1 MGIITKTKT
10 WADAENVTYTD
21 LNSDFDNIYNEFN
34 GNIDNA
40 NIKAGAGISASKLD
54 SSVITTTGAQTM
66 TNKILTK
73 PKTIQPY
80 TDIQIAADAATITY
94 DLENGQFQTVTLGG
108 NRTLALSNEQV
119 GQSFI
124 IRLVQ
129 DGTGSRTVIWWSTIK
144 WPFGTEPTLSTTG
157 GDVDVF
163 GFTVTSGG
171 NYDGFVVGQGLS

>member
-21 LNSDFDNIYNEFN
+21 LNSNFDTVYNEFN

-54 SSVITTTGAQTM
+54 SAVITTTGTQTM
-66 TNKILTK
+66 TNKTLTK

-80 TDIQIAADAATITY
+80 TDLIVAADAAVVTF
-94 DLENGQFQTVTLGG
+94 DLENGQIQSVTLGG

-119 GQSFI
+119 GQAFVV
-124 IRLVQ
+124 RLIQ
-129 DGTGSRTVIWWSTIK
+129 DGTGSRTVTWWSGIN
-144 WPFGTEPTLSTTG
+144 WAGGIAPSLTT
-157 GDVDVF
+157 
-163 GFTVTSGG
+163 TSGHWDMLG
-171 NYDGFVVGQGLS
+171 FIIMASGTYDGVVVGQDFS